1 MTPAKL
7 VTVKFT
13 NGFGNNIFQYT
24 AAKLFGARLDY
35 AVQAIPPSPDYYA
48 IEDLKALGVQFVS
61 EDFHYRSDTVYIT
74 DDNFIQKFS
83 DPGRSG
89 RFHLTGYF
97 EDYRYYFNN
106 LSRIRDWYGAVDT
119 RQDNAL
125 VLHMRTGDRLFMKNE
140 FYSKPRVEN
149 YLQAIEKFDFD
160 EFHIVTDMPTWT
172 KVTGEELQNMRF
184 HVNTP
189 EENRVPIED
198 SVSYFNEL
206 VEGFAKYNP
215 QITQRTVGE
224 DFNFM
229 RKFKNILFE
238 HGTLSWW
245 AAVLSDAQKVGVYG
259 PWRPWKGASN
269 KNLSQIP
276 LPGWF
281 KWE

>member
-1 MTPAKL
+1 MIPAKL
-7 VTVKFT
+7 VTVKLT

-24 AAKLFGARLDY
+24 AAKLLASRLDY

-48 IEDLKALGVQFVS
+48 IADLKALGVQFVS
-61 EDFHYRSDTVYIT
+61 SGFHHRSDTIYIT
-74 DDNFIQKFS
+74 DATFIQNFS
-83 DPGRSG
+83 SPARSA

-106 LSRIRDWYGAVDT
+106 LSRIRDWYPSVDA
-119 RQDNAL
+119 REDNAL

-149 YLQAIEKFDFD
+149 YLQAIEKFNFD

-172 KVTGEELQNMRF
+172 KVTAEELQNMRF

-189 EENRVPIED
+189 AENRVPIEE

-224 DFNFM
+224 DFNFI

-245 AAVLSDAQKVGVYG
+245 AAVLSDAEKVGVYG
-259 PWRPWKGASN
+259 PWRPWKGDSN